1 MAKTPNKSTPDKGT
15 TNTSGDIPAADDVIE
30 GAARAKRFGNRSA
43 HQTSGINQSH
53 DQTDS
58 GGAKRSVL
66 IYISLG
72 LSIMAAA
79 GVIAPQLQGI
89 VNPEKGLPDWQVA
102 LDKDKAEIETKL
114 RDIDTALSALD
125 AQLKQQIDRTAQTQ
139 SQRDIEQDDALEDI
153 ASTLSKLRSDMGG
166 LVDDVRQELS
176 KQTAEQQPT
185 PNASRIWLEGLATAS
200 QVGQDLRFWKARIE
214 GLMPPPGGWTEI
226 ESDIIDTLADAH
238 TASYQSLISEA
249 YALVE
254 AAHLDGPNLSPDR
267 DDDIQKTAGWL
278 EWAGD
283 ILRFEKIETQTER
296 QADPKLEAFMRL
308 VQGADLPSISS
319 ALTAMDGLDL
329 SAVQDWQ
336 AKYESR
342 IALDRLIASAFV
354 GKGGL

>member
-15 TNTSGDIPAADDVIE
+15 TDTAGDIPAADDVIE
-30 GAARAKRFGNRSA
+30 GAARAKRSGNSSA
-43 HQTSGINQSH
+43 QQASGINQSH
-53 DQTDS
+53 AQTGS
-58 GGAKRSVL
+58 GGAKRPVL
-66 IYISLG
+66 IYVSLG

-102 LDKDKAEIETKL
+102 LDKDKAEIETRL
-114 RDIDTALSALD
+114 RDIDTALSSLD
-125 AQLKQQIDRTAQTQ
+125 AQFKQQIDRTAQTQ
-139 SQRDIEQDDALEDI
+139 SQRDIAQDKASEDI
-153 ASTLSKLRSDMGG
+153 ASTLSTLRSDMAG
-166 LVDDVRQELS
+166 LVDDIRQDFS
-176 KQTAEQQPT
+176 KQTAEQPPI

-214 GLMPPPGGWTEI
+214 GLTPPPGGWTEI
-226 ESDIIDTLADAH
+226 ESDIIDTLAEAH

-254 AAHLDGPNLSPDR
+254 AAHLEGPGLSSR
-267 DDDIQKTAGWL
+267 HDDDNQKTTGWL
-278 EWAGD
+278 DWAGD
-283 ILRFEKIETQTER
+283 ILRFEKIEAQTER

-308 VQGADLPSISS
+308 VQDADLPSISS

-336 AKYESR
+336 AQYESR
-342 IALDRLIASAFV
+342 IALDRLIASAFM
-354 GKGGL
+354 GEGSL